1 VPTLPRPLL
10 SLSLCLLLAACG
22 GPQAPATHA
31 LASLSSLFHPA
42 AATLRMPV
50 RIAPDVL
57 VKRAQFGLLETT
69 PDGEERFTPTTDV
82 PAEDGQLF
90 GWVLEIQTRRDSLHW
105 QEHLQLPR
113 PPVDW
118 GDAADDPDILI
129 SKDGKSVVAQGEDAV
144 EDGELSRFYWSLA
157 PGDPGGDYELDVAVE
172 GKTVASFRFHVPATV
187 QEKPILVHREPPR
200 IAHPV
205 AMRAAA
211 DLPPGSPVPAVV
223 G

>member
-172 GKTVASFRFHVPATV
+172 GKTVAHFRFHVPATV
-187 QEKPILVHREPPR
+187 QEKPILVHRELPR
-200 IAHPV
+200 ITPHV
-205 AMRAAA
+205 AARAIAA
-211 DLPPGSPVPAVV
+211 PAAPAVA

>member
-1 VPTLPRPLL
+1 VPTQQRLLL
-10 SLSLCLLLAACG
+10 SLPLLLLLTACG
-22 GPQAPATHA
+22 GPQAPAAHA

-42 AATLRMPV
+42 AATLSMPL

-82 PAEDGQLF
+82 PAEDGQTF
-90 GWVLEIQTRRDSLHW
+90 GWVLEIQTRRESLHW
-105 QEHLQLPR
+105 QEHLRLPR

-129 SKDGKSVVAQGEDAV
+129 SKDGKSVAAQGEDTV

-172 GKTVASFRFHVPATV
+172 GKSVAHFRFRVPATV
-187 QEKPILVHREPPR
+187 QEKPILVRRDLPR
-200 IAHPV
+200 AARPV
-205 AMRAAA
+205 ATRVAAH
-211 DLPPGSPVPAVV
+211 LPAGSAVPATA

>member
-1 VPTLPRPLL
+1 MPPQTQSLL
-10 SLSLCLLLAACG
+10 SLPLVLLLAACG
-22 GPQAPATHA
+22 GPQAPAARA

-42 AATLRMPV
+42 AVTLHMPL

-90 GWVLEIQTRRDSLHW
+90 GWVLEIETRRESLHW
-105 QEHLQLPR
+105 QEHLRLPR
-113 PPVDW
+113 PPADW

-144 EDGELSRFYWSLA
+144 EEGELSRFYWALA
-157 PGDPGGDYELDVAVE
+157 PGDPGGDYELDVALE
-172 GKTVASFRFHVPATV
+172 GKTVAHFRFHVPATV
-187 QEKPILVHREPPR
+187 QEKPILVRREPPR
-200 IAHPV
+200 TAPPV
-205 AMRAAA
+205 ATRVAARFA
-211 DLPPGSPVPAVV
+211 ASSAAPATA